1 MISENT
7 ENFLIKFFFDLLA
20 SIFCRQKFGQIYDDG
35 NDDSNDDDDDDDD
48 NDDNGNGDNGNGDN
62 DDSDGDNND
71 NDNTDFEKKF
81 SSENLFLLFLW

>member
-35 NDDSNDDDDDDDD
+35 NDDN
-48 NDDNGNGDNGNGDN
+48 
-62 DDSDGDNND
+62 DGDNND
-71 NDNTDFEKKF
+71 NDNTDFKK
-81 SSENLFLLFLW
+81 SSQVKICFFYFFGSKNLR

>member
-35 NDDSNDDDDDDDD
+35 NDDSDD
-48 NDDNGNGDNGNGDN
+48 NDDNGNGNGDNGNGNGDN